1 MVPRNQYLPTGP
13 IVLFR
18 EDIEHN
24 AVGGAPALALFED
37 QLSELSLQLV
47 QLVISPVFFPEDD
60 GDPDWNHD
68 QEQTFWQILCNMM

>member
-1 MVPRNQYLPTGP
+1 M
-13 IVLFR
+13 VLFR

-60 GDPDWNHD
+60 GDPNWNHD
-68 QEQTFWQILCNMM
+68 QEQTMANMMYMM

>member
-1 MVPRNQYLPTGP
+1 M
-13 IVLFR
+13 VLFR

-24 AVGGAPALALFED
+24 AVGGAPALALLED

-60 GDPDWNHD
+60 GDPN
-68 QEQTFWQILCNMM
+68 